1 MSLRA
6 VLFDVDGTLADTEAL
21 GHRPAYNRAFRNLGL
36 PFRWGPKLYRKLL
49 RQPGGRERLKHYLL
63 KYQPELGQQAAE
75 AEQNLDAWVAKVH
88 ALKSHYFKRYMR
100 NGRVPL
106 RPGIARIMR
115 EARASGL
122 RLAIVTNASLKTLR
136 PVLRYSMG
144 PELAAEVEVIAS
156 GEEVQHKKPAPDLY
170 RLAMERLNVQPHE
183 CVALEDSEMGLE
195 AATAAGVAAVVTINR
210 DTLEQD
216 FTEAA
221 LVVSSL
227 GEPGAPMRVLQG
239 HLDGPPWV
247 TVETLRR
254 ILSAE
259 QNPLARAAA

>member
-1 MSLRA
+1 MSLKA

-36 PFRWGPKLYRKLL
+36 SFRWGPKLYRKLL
-49 RQPGGRERLKHYLL
+49 KQPGGRERIKHYLQH
-63 KYQPELGQQAAE
+63 YRPELGAE
-75 AEQNLDAWVAKVH
+75 ADEAGQNLDAWVAKVH
-88 ALKSHYFKRYMR
+88 TLKSHYFKRYMR
-100 NGRVPL
+100 HGRVPL

-115 EARASGL
+115 EARGDGV

-144 PELAAEVEVIAS
+144 PELAAEVEIIAS

-170 RLAMERLNVQPHE
+170 QLAMRRLNLDPSE
-183 CVALEDSEMGLE
+183 CVALEDSEMGLR
-195 AATAAGVAAVVTINR
+195 AATAAGLAAVVTINR

-216 FTEAA
+216 FSDAA

-227 GEPGAPMRVLQG
+227 GEPGAPTRVLQG
-239 HLDGPPWV
+239 DLEGLPWV
-247 TVETLRR
+247 TLETLRTV
-254 ILSAE
+254 
-259 QNPLARAAA
+259 LAGRQSPRERRAA